1 MMRLRDRIKI
11 RARIGEHVRDLE
23 RKAGVILFLAACFVA
38 TVAVLIF
45 KAIGG

>member
-1 MMRLRDRIKI
+1 MRLRDRIK
-11 RARIGEHVRDLE
+11 VRERLKAHFSDLE
-23 RKAGVILFLAACFVA
+23 NKAGVILFLAACFVG

>member
-1 MMRLRDRIKI
+1 MRRRGRLRERL
-11 RARIGEHVRDLE
+11 RAHVRDLE
-23 RKAGVILFLAACFVA
+23 NKAGVILFLAACFVG

>member
-1 MMRLRDRIKI
+1 MRMRGRLRDRL
-11 RARIGEHVRDLE
+11 RAHFRDLE
-23 RKAGVILFLAACFVA
+23 NKAGAILFLAACFVA